1 MRTVLIDE
9 KQLPFGTALPM
20 HLVFLAAICR
30 ERYAILAVV
39 SDIPNVAQTKK
50 SKGVLSQ
57 LPFGFFINHNNI
69 EKLLQ
74 PDLRPA

>member
-1 MRTVLIDE
+1 MR
-9 KQLPFGTALPM
+9 KQNKFTQKNP
-20 HLVFLAAICR
+20 
-30 ERYAILAVV
+30 
-39 SDIPNVAQTKK
+39 
-50 SKGVLSQ
+50 KGVLSQ